1 MTSQNSQESLDSKLS
16 RDPQMKYL
24 QRFIENGHLGNS
36 ACYDRQTLSRSVVI
50 LDKIGHSW
58 TRRTTTFSSAAPN
71 FWSALPDSDG
81 QAIILDYLDPE
92 AITGLMAEF
101 SLAPEFFKTHL
112 GSCEQHYTGWWAPSD
127 LTTAPCLRSSGQVA
141 GFFSVGYRRPY
152 DIPEGSNVRNF
163 DHARKQQ
170 CSLLRS
176 FHKTEGS
183 TVLFHHEVYS
193 VAWFA
198 GNSRRPGLCE

>member
-1 MTSQNSQESLDSKLS
+1 MNSQSLNESLERKLG

-24 QRFIENGHLGNS
+24 KRFIENGHLGNS
-36 ACYDRQTLSRSVVI
+36 ACYNRQTLSRSVMI
-50 LDKIGHSW
+50 MDRIDGSW
-58 TRRTTTFSSAAPN
+58 TQRTASSEQN
-71 FWSALPDSDG
+71 LWSALPKSDG

-92 AITGLMAEF
+92 AIKVLMAEF

-112 GSCEQHYTGWWAPSD
+112 AGCEQHYTGSWAPSH
-127 LTTAPCLRSSGQVA
+127 LTTAPCLRSSGQVS
-141 GFFSVGYRRPY
+141 GFFSVAYRRPY
-152 DIPEGSNVRNF
+152 DLAEGLNVEIF
-163 DHARKQQ
+163 DHARKQR

-183 TVLFHHEVYS
+183 AVLFQHEVYS

-198 GNSRRPGLCE
+198 GDSKRPG

>member
-1 MTSQNSQESLDSKLS
+1 MTLQDSNESLETKLG

-24 QRFIENGHLGNS
+24 KGFIENGHLGNS
-36 ACYDRQTLSRSVVI
+36 ACYNRQTLSRSVVI
-50 LDKIGHSW
+50 LDRIGASW
-58 TRRTTTFSSAAPN
+58 TRRTAFSEPN
-71 FWSALPDSDG
+71 FWSALPNSDG

-92 AITGLMAEF
+92 AIKGLMAEF

-112 GSCEQHYTGWWAPSD
+112 ASCEQHYTGSWAPSN

-141 GFFSVGYRRPY
+141 GFFSIGYRRPY
-152 DIPEGSNVRNF
+152 ETPDGSNVAIF
-163 DHARKQQ
+163 DHARKQH

-176 FHKTEGS
+176 FHITEGS
-183 TVLFHHEVYS
+183 TVLFQHEVYS

-198 GNSRRPGLCE
+198 GNSRRPG